1 MVIIDRHLDGKKKRS
16 LDVEG
21 VYNLS
26 LSLSPTWLLHGQL
39 LATFKGAASLTQC
52 KLLLLILI

>member
-21 VYNLS
+21 VYYNLS
-26 LSLSPTWLLHGQL
+26 LSLSSTWLLHGQL
-39 LATFKGAASLTQC
+39 LATFKGAASQTQC
-52 KLLLLILI
+52 